1 MSQVRLKQWI
11 SSSDLVWL
19 GMIVIWL
26 GFAAVFRPLT
36 LPDEGRYVGIAWE
49 MLTSGDWLV
58 PHLDGLPYFHKPPLF
73 YWLTAASLKV
83 CGPQLF
89 CSRVAPLLSAII
101 MVIALFRF
109 LSLYLNKKTAVMACV
124 VLLTQPFFFASA
136 QFANLDM
143 LVACM
148 ISLTILSSAEF
159 VWNIEKQRPAEHHLM
174 LAVLFAV
181 GGILAK
187 GLIGI
192 VLPAAVVFCWLLASG
207 RLTYIK
213 RFFWWPA
220 LAVFLLLVSPW
231 FVLMESQ
238 FKGFLDYFFIHH
250 HFQRFAGSNFNNQEP
265 FWFYLPALLI
275 LTLPSSLWLLRFRRR
290 DVWLWTPVQ
299 RDVGLLMLSWIG
311 FILLF
316 FSIPV
321 SKPLGYI
328 MPVLP
333 ALATLIGLLM
343 MQACQ
348 DPVFKRYSL
357 WLTLGVAMVACVI
370 AMVAVI
376 QHAKKVASYQ
386 LAMQV
391 QSLTQPGDQLVM
403 LGKYQFDLPF
413 YLHLST
419 PAWIVADWQAAAKE
433 ALDDSWEKELLEAT
447 RFNPQMAA
455 GNLLN
460 EQQLAQQI
468 CRLDAKQALWVA
480 GDPGSAAHL
489 PLLTNIQP
497 QAKVRDHYLW
507 RISPA
512 EIASAC
518 TQR

>member
-1 MSQVRLKQWI
+1 V
-11 SSSDLVWL
+11 V
-19 GMIVIWL
+19 
-26 GFAAVFRPLT
+26 RPLT

-73 YWLTAASLKV
+73 YWLTAASLKA
-83 CGPQLF
+83 CSPQLL
-89 CSRVAPLLSAII
+89 CSRVAPLLSAIV
-101 MVIALFRF
+101 MAMALFRF
-109 LSLYLNKKTAVMACV
+109 LFLYLNKKTAIIACV

-148 ISLTILSSAEF
+148 ISLTILSAVEF
-159 VWNIEKQRPAEHHLM
+159 AWSIEKKKPAEHHLM
-174 LAVLFAV
+174 LTMLFAA
-181 GGILAK
+181 GGILSK

-192 VLPAAVVFCWLLASG
+192 VLPAAVVFCWLLASR

-213 RFFWWPA
+213 HFFWWPA
-220 LAVFLLLVSPW
+220 LTVFLLLVSPW
-231 FVLMESQ
+231 FLLMETQ
-238 FKGFLDYFFIHH
+238 FKGFLDYFFIYH
-250 HFQRFAGSNFNNQEP
+250 HFQRFTGSNFNNQEP
-265 FWFYLPALLI
+265 FWFYLPALLL

-290 DVWLWTPVQ
+290 EVRLWTPVQ
-299 RDVGLLMLSWIG
+299 RDVGLLMLCWIG

-333 ALATLIGLLM
+333 ALATLTALLM

-348 DPVFKRYSL
+348 DPVFKRRSL
-357 WLTLGVAMVACVI
+357 WLTLVVAIVACVI
-370 AMVAVI
+370 AIVTVI
-376 QHAKKVASYQ
+376 QHARKVASYQ

-391 QSLTQPGDQLVM
+391 QSLAQSGDQLVM

-413 YLHLST
+413 YLHLSK
-419 PAWIVADWQAAAKE
+419 PAWIVADWQAAAQE
-433 ALDDSWEKELLEAT
+433 VLDDSWEKELLEAK
-447 RFNPQMAA
+447 RFNPQVAA
-455 GNLLN
+455 QNLLN
-460 EQQLAQQI
+460 DQQLAQQI
-468 CRLDAKQALWVA
+468 CRLDAKQALWVV

-489 PLLTNIQP
+489 PFLANVQP
-497 QAKVRDHYLW
+497 QAKVRGHYLW

-512 EIASAC
+512 EIATAC
-518 TQR
+518 TQK